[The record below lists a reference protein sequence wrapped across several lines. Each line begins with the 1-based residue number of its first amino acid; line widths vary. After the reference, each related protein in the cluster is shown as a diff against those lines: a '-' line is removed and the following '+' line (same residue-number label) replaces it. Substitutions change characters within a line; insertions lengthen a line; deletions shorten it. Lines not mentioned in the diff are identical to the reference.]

1 MADQSYDEVI
11 IELVTLSLLAV
22 VQTCA
27 DIAAKTNTGPEV
39 AEKLNSMATQI
50 IKNCLDDTLKYLTE
64 QPHG

>member
-1 MADQSYDEVI
+1 MTDQSYDEVI

-22 VQTCA
+22 VKTCA
-27 DIAAKTNTGPEV
+27 DIAADTNTGPEV
-39 AEKLNSMATQI
+39 AEKLNSMAIQI